1 MDSEIAGQIEE
12 VSLSAEAGAGA
23 RRLIE
28 GLSQAAEAIGAA
40 TSVRE
45 ICQSLAGHFNALV
58 QADRTVMY
66 LVDHARQEIMLA
78 VGTGQVAEANLQMTY
93 AELSA
98 GLSGLAL
105 RSDQPVLSLSADD
118 GLEPEATRERR
129 RTAGIGPLI
138 AAPLSVKHEVIGTV
152 TTMNRVGQR
161 PFTRHDVDA
170 LMTLATLAATAIQNL
185 RLFEETQAIALRN
198 AQLYQSEQQRRR
210 LAEALE
216 QAGRA
221 LTSNLDL
228 REMPARVLEQLAAL
242 VPHDRSQL
250 LLRQDEELLIKAW
263 RGFPAG
269 WQGGEAHS
277 VAIAGH
283 DVYRRIVEEGRPIL
297 ADVARVPGWAPGD
310 GFAVEDPRQGA
321 EDSWLGA
328 PLIAKDRVIGLIGLC
343 RREPAFTPE
352 EVTLAS
358 TLAGQAAVALE
369 NARLYDETARFSEMM
384 ERVVEERVRELHEA
398 INLLERLD
406 KTKSKFIEVAAHELR
421 TPLTLVKGYGDML
434 KAYPLAQDPEIQ
446 PLIQGVSSGSNRLNE
461 ILTSMLDV
469 AKIDSQTLNMRRA
482 PVKLLKVIEPIV
494 TAFRPVL
501 EERRLTLTVSGLD
514 DTPLMMADTTL
525 LHKAF
530 WHLIINAV
538 KYTPDGGAITI
549 QGRVLASPP
558 DEPVVEV
565 VVSDTGIGIA
575 PEHQKLI
582 FEKFYQM
589 GEVSLHSSGRTK
601 FKGGGAGLGL
611 SIVRGIVQAHDGK
624 IWVESPGYDEA
635 RCPGSRF
642 HVLLPLALTV

>member
-1 MDSEIAGQIEE
+1 
-12 VSLSAEAGAGA
+12 VY
-23 RRLIE
+23 
-28 GLSQAAEAIGAA
+28 AI
-40 TSVRE
+40 R
-45 ICQSLAGHFNALV
+45 
-58 QADRTVMY
+58 
-66 LVDHARQEIMLA
+66 VDQ
-78 VGTGQVAEANLQMTY
+78 
-93 AELSA
+93 
-98 GLSGLAL
+98 LAL
-105 RSDQPVLSLSADD
+105 Q
-118 GLEPEATRERR
+118 
-129 RTAGIGPLI
+129 
-138 AAPLSVKHEVIGTV
+138 
-152 TTMNRVGQR
+152 
-161 PFTRHDVDA
+161 
-170 LMTLATLAATAIQNL
+170 TLADQI
-185 RLFEETQAIALRN
+185 AIALRN

-216 QAGRA
+216 RAGRA
-221 LTSNLDL
+221 LASNLDL
-228 REMPARVLEQLAAL
+228 REMPGRVLEQLAAV
-242 VPHDRSQL
+242 VPYDRSQL
-250 LLRQDEELLIKAW
+250 LLRQDEELLLMAW

-269 WQGGEAHS
+269 WQGEGGI
-277 VAIAGH
+277 AIAGH

-297 ADVARVPGWAPGD
+297 ADVARVSGWAPGD
-310 GFAVEDPRQGA
+310 GFAA

-343 RREPAFTPE
+343 RRESAFTPE

-369 NARLYDETARFSEMM
+369 NARLYDETARFGGMM

-398 INLLERLD
+398 IDLLERLD

-434 KAYPLAQDPEIQ
+434 KVYPLAQDPEIQ
-446 PLIQGVSSGSNRLNE
+446 PLIQGIAAGSNRLNE

-494 TAFRPVL
+494 SGFRPVL
-501 EERRLTLTVSGLD
+501 EERRLTLTLRGLD
-514 DTPLMMADTTL
+514 DTPLLMADTAL

-530 WHLIINAV
+530 WHLIVNAI

-549 QGRVLASPP
+549 RGRVVASSP
-558 DEPVVEV
+558 DESAVEV

-582 FEKFYQM
+582 FEKFYQT

-601 FKGGGAGLGL
+601 FKGGGSGLGL

-635 RCPGSRF
+635 LCPGSHF
-642 HVLLPLALTV
+642 HVLLPLAFTV